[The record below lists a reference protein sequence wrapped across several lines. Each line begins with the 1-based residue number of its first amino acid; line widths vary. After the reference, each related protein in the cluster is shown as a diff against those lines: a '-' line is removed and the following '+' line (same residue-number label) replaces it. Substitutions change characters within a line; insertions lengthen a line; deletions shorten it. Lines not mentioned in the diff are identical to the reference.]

1 MRLVLLGGGGFRTP
15 LIVRAWADRR
25 STLPL
30 DELVLHDVSLPRL
43 RRIEAVLRD
52 LLGTT
57 LPPIRL
63 EVDLDAA
70 LRGADVIFAAI
81 RVGGAEGRVGDER
94 RALALGI
101 LGQETVGAGG
111 LSYALRTLP
120 VMLHIAERI
129 RVLAPDAWLLNFT
142 NPAGMITDA
151 LADILGHRVIG
162 LCDSPIGL
170 ARRACRT
177 LDLNADTDTDTHIDI
192 DYVGI
197 NHLGWLRALRNSAGI
212 DLLPRVVGDPAKLGA
227 MEEGRLF
234 GAPLIQELGSIPNEY
249 LYFFYAQRD
258 LVRELRSGTT
268 RGEVIAADQ
277 ADFYADTAGDEPG
290 HQWRET
296 RRRREE
302 SYLAEARGEDERDP
316 ADLTGGGYEHVAL
329 DLMEALTGGPSR
341 TLIVNAPNGS
351 AIPQLPPSMV
361 VEAPSLVDTD
371 GAHVLAVPTPLTL
384 HQLGLISA
392 VRAAERTL
400 VEAVLSGSRRRAEL
414 AYTLH
419 PLVGSPQI
427 AAQLVAATMA
437 DHPQLFAVLR

>member
-15 LIVRAWADRR
+15 LIVQAWADRR

-30 DELVLHDVSLPRL
+30 EELVLQDVSMPRL
-43 RRIEAVLRD
+43 QRIEAVLHD
-52 LLGTT
+52 LLGSAM
-57 LPPIRL
+57 PPIRL

-70 LRGADVIFAAI
+70 LVGADVIFAAI
-81 RVGGAEGRVGDER
+81 RMGGAEGRVGDER
-94 RALALGI
+94 RALDLGI

-120 VMLHIAERI
+120 VMLHIARRI

-151 LADILGHRVIG
+151 MVDVLGHKVIG

-177 LDLNADTDTDTHIDI
+177 LGVETGAVDI

-197 NHLGWLRALRNSAGI
+197 NHLGWLRGLRDAAGT
-212 DLLPRVVGDPAKLGA
+212 DLLPRVVGDAARLGA

-258 LVRELRSGTT
+258 LVDELRSGTT

-277 ADFYADTAGDEPG
+277 DDFYADTASSDPANR
-290 HQWRET
+290 WRET
-296 RRRREE
+296 RQRREE
-302 SYLAEARGEDERDP
+302 SYLAEARGEDERD
-316 ADLTGGGYEHVAL
+316 AEDLTGGGYEHVAL
-329 DLMEALTGGPSR
+329 DLMEALTGGPPR
-341 TLIVNAPNGS
+341 TLIVNSPNFS
-351 AIPQLPPSMV
+351 AIPQLPASMI
-361 VEAPSLVDTD
+361 VEAPSRVDTS
-371 GAHVLAVPTPLTL
+371 GAHVLEVPHPLSL
-384 HQLGLISA
+384 HQLGLICA

-400 VEAVLSGSRRRAEL
+400 VEAVVAGSRRRAEL
-414 AYTLH
+414 AFTLH
-419 PLVGSPQI
+419 PLVGSPRI
-427 AAQLVAATMA
+427 AARLVAGTIA
-437 DHPQLFAVLR
+437 DHPQLADVLH